1 MWFVLTAKLINVKTA
16 LLQVRRNVQS
26 AKMAIITRVL
36 LTNAM
41 IVTISLML
49 PRVISAKVSTNAL
62 NAAMATASAP
72 VKMRVFASLVIQAT
86 AQTVILKL
94 ECALN
99 VNPAITKA
107 QENARNA

>member
-16 LLQVRRNVQS
+16 LVQARRNVQF
-26 AKMAIITRVL
+26 AKMATITRVL
-36 LTNAM
+36 QTNAM

-49 PRVISAKVSTNAL
+49 PRVMSAKVSTNVL
-62 NAAMATASAP
+62 NAVMATALAP

-86 AQTVILKL
+86 AQTVILKR

-99 VNPAITKA
+99 VNPATTKA